1 MDPVV
6 TRGANTR
13 SAIVQAAYR
22 LFERQGYH
30 GTSMRQIAQ
39 QAGIALGGI
48 YNHFAA
54 KENIFVTVLETF
66 HPYHEIVPVVKR
78 AQGATVE
85 DFVRSAAESIVEVL
99 NHRPDF
105 LNLMLIEIVE
115 FKSKHMPQL
124 VDKFFP
130 EIMSIVEE
138 FATKRMNL
146 RQIPLPIIV
155 RTFLGNFYAYYL
167 IEKFIGEAFPDEI
180 RENALGYSIDIF
192 LHGIMLE
199 G

>member
-1 MDPVV
+1 MDAEA
-6 TRGANTR
+6 TRGKDTR

-48 YNHFAA
+48 YNHFSA
-54 KENIFVTVLETF
+54 KENIFLTVLETF
-66 HPYHEIVPVVKR
+66 HPYHEIVPIVKR
-78 AQGATVE
+78 AQGATLE
-85 DFVRSAAESIVEVL
+85 DFVRSAAESVIEVL
-99 NHRPDF
+99 DRRPDF

-138 FATKRMNL
+138 FASKKKNL

-155 RTFLGNFYAYYL
+155 RTFLGNFYAHYL
-167 IEKFIGEAFPDEI
+167 VERFIGEAFPAEI

-192 LHGIMLE
+192 LHGIMEE

>member
-1 MDPVV
+1 MVAEG

-39 QAGIALGGI
+39 QAGVALGGI
-48 YNHFAA
+48 YNHFSG
-54 KENIFVTVLETF
+54 KEKIFVTVLETF
-66 HPYHEIVPVVKR
+66 HPYHEIIPSVKG
-78 AQGATVE
+78 AQGATLD
-85 DFVRSAAESIVEVL
+85 DFVRNAAESVIQVL
-99 NHRPDF
+99 DRRPDF

-130 EIMSIVEE
+130 EVMSIVEE
-138 FATKRMNL
+138 FADKSRNL

-155 RTFLGNFYAYYL
+155 RTFLGNFYAHYL
-167 IEKFIGEAFPDEI
+167 VEKFIGEAFPAEI

-192 LHGIMLE
+192 LHGIMSE